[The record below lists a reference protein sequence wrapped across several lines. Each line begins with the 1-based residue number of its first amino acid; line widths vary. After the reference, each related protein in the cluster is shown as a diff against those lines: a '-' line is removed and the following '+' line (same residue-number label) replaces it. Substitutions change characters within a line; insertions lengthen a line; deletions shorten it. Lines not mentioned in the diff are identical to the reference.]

1 MLDFRCFIVPQFV
14 YATGDAFVNHRT
26 EEMYLSSAEVK
37 ERLRE
42 LAEITI
48 QLASAIKSVGLL

>member
-1 MLDFRCFIVPQFV
+1 
-14 YATGDAFVNHRT
+14 
-26 EEMYLSSAEVK
+26 MYLSSAEVK